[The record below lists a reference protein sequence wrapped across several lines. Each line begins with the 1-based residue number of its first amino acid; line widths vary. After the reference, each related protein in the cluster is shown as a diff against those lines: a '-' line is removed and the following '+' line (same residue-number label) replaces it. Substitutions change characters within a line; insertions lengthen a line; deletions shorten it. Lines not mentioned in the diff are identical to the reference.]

1 MERQLYWRPILGF
14 IGFDI
19 ATYLVLYV
27 LVLPPLE
34 PATQAMDPILSEATG
49 YLLTALRL
57 GFIGAITAR
66 WIRNKHGLLKRSD
79 AVPSMVV
86 AAVISWLI
94 HMLLNLF
101 ADMAFGGWGWDW
113 GYLLALGQWVVFSL
127 IGALFVSAGQAEEKQ
142 QSVPLRFSLG
152 SERGAASLFLIPTV
166 SLLVIASLTVI
177 VMLGSATNN
186 RRSAD
191 TAADAAALAAGKVWK
206 DTLHGK
212 FSSALSATEG
222 HDFWGL
228 VGTSLAYGLPYNA
241 MKSAAADYAYRNDA
255 ELIDFSV
262 DDRHAK
268 IKVRVRHIDSG
279 VETTSDIYS
288 MAESSLLFRS
298 GLCNSWGTIGF
309 RINGVCV
316 TSAPEEPVEDPVDPD
331 EDPDGEEEPV
341 EEPPFELPTGLSN
354 WDVKVSL
361 TDAG

>member
-1 MERQLYWRPILGF
+1 MARQLYWRPIAGF
-14 IGFDI
+14 IGLDL

-34 PATQAMDPILSEATG
+34 PATGAMDPILLEATG

-57 GFIGAITAR
+57 GFIGAIIAR
-66 WIRNKHGLLKRSD
+66 WIRNKHGLLHRSD
-79 AVPSMVV
+79 AVPSIVV
-86 AAVISWLI
+86 AAVLSWFIQMSLS
-94 HMLLNLF
+94 LLV
-101 ADMAFGGWGWDW
+101 DVAFGGWAWDW
-113 GYLLALGQWVVFSL
+113 AYLLAFAQWIIFGL
-127 IGALFVSAGQAEEKQ
+127 IGALFVSPGQADAERR
-142 QSVPLRFSLG
+142 SMPLRFSME
-152 SERGAASLFLIPTV
+152 SERGAASLFLIPAV
-166 SLLVIASLTVI
+166 SILVIASLTAI
-177 VMLGSATNN
+177 VMMGSATND
-186 RRSAD
+186 RRAAD

>member
-1 MERQLYWRPILGF
+1 MERQLHWRPILGF

-142 QSVPLRFSLG
+142 QSVPLRFSLE

-228 VGTSLAYGLPYNA
+228 VGTSLAYGLPYDA

-255 ELIDFSV
+255 ELVSFTV
-262 DDRHAK
+262 DEYRAAIQVK
-268 IKVRVRHIDSG
+268 VRHIDSRATG
-279 VETTSDIYS
+279 SKDIYS
-288 MAESSLLFRS
+288 TAEGSLLFRS
-298 GLCNSWGTIGF
+298 GLCNEWGKIGF
-309 RINGVCV
+309 KINGSCV
-316 TSAPEEPVEDPVDPD
+316 TSPPPEPPAPEPDD
-331 EDPDGEEEPV
+331 EDEAEGEEP

-354 WDVKVSL
+354 WNVDVVL